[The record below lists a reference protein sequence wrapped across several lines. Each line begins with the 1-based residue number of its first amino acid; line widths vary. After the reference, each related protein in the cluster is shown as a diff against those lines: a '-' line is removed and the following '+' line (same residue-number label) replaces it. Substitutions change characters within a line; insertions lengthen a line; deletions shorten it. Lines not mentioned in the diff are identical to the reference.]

1 MRATHR
7 LIALFALLAFSLQ
20 IAAAPLGLSCAHP
33 APAQN
38 IQQMADMDTHA
49 HHQMLA
55 DNADSTA
62 QLNCDMGCNCG
73 GGCVHACQLSVALP
87 SFNVLQLHLEI
98 RAAISRSGAP
108 HQAYTLPLLRPPAQ
122 A

>member
-1 MRATHR
+1 MRIGHR
-7 LIALFALLAFSLQ
+7 VVVLFALLAFSLQ

-33 APAQN
+33 APTQSM
-38 IQQMADMDTHA
+38 QKMAEMDAHA

-55 DNADSTA
+55 ENAESTA

-73 GGCVHACQLSVALP
+73 GGCVHACQLSVVQPNFSAFQFP
-87 SFNVLQLHLEI
+87 LE
-98 RAAISRSGAP
+98 AQVTISRTGAP